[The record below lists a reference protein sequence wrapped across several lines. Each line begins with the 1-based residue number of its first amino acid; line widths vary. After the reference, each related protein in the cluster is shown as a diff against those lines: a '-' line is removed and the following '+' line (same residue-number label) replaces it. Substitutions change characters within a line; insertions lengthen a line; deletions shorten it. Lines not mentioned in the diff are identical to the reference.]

1 LTEFSIQKY
10 YKLLSLLTLVVG
22 LTFVLIPGVLP
33 TSERIWTAVVL
44 NIGFHMTFQFLSR
57 MPIGMYEFIK
67 TENPKINKLALTMLK
82 TFSAATMVMPGL
94 AAISIVYKTISD
106 ADYYYLLILPILFGF
121 VLGSMD
127 SRLKLKAV

>member
-1 LTEFSIQKY
+1 
-10 YKLLSLLTLVVG
+10 
-22 LTFVLIPGVLP
+22 
-33 TSERIWTAVVL
+33 
-44 NIGFHMTFQFLSR
+44 MTFQFLSR